1 MFLSCLSYFRG
12 LVPAIAEMQY
22 LRKCRQFDGY
32 GVELHAVKGD
42 AGMQYSIGISP
53 RGIETFK
60 NKYRITIYYW

>member
-1 MFLSCLSYFRG
+1 M
-12 LVPAIAEMQY
+12 
-22 LRKCRQFDGY
+22 Y

-53 RGIETFK
+53 CGIETFK